1 MHQKGAKGM
10 RQPKLHKWA
19 DKFTEILI
27 YFMVLFSPWAFGT
40 TEHWSIWT
48 MNITAYALG
57 VLLLAK
63 WIIRRSTGFWAVS
76 YTHLTLPT
84 KA

>member
-1 MHQKGAKGM
+1 MNYKLVTCFAANCPLHTANFKISATLRMHQKGAKGM

-40 TEHWSIWT
+40 T
-48 MNITAYALG
+48 
-57 VLLLAK
+57 
-63 WIIRRSTGFWAVS
+63 STGPS
-76 YTHLTLPT
+76 GP
-84 KA
+84 